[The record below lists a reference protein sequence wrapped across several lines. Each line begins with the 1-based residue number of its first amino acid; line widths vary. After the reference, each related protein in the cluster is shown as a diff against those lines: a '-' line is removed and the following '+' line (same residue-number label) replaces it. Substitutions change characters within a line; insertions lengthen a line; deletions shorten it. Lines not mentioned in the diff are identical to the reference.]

1 MNHLKLLLSFFI
13 TLVVIYI
20 LNTLTFG
27 LYIPVV
33 CVASSIL
40 LKTLVFTLILFIFTY
55 TNKYPVS
62 FGLLLA
68 GGFFGIVE
76 LSVSGCIRDYI
87 NFFHFFKF
95 NVSDFFITLGAIGIF
110 VSLAKDLMRRR

>member
-1 MNHLKLLLSFFI
+1 MNYVKLLLSFFF
-13 TLVVIYI
+13 TLIVVYI
-20 LNTLTFG
+20 VNTQVFS
-27 LYIPVV
+27 LYVPAV
-33 CVASSIL
+33 CVTSSIMV
-40 LKTLVFTLILFIFTY
+40 KTLVFTLTLFIFVY

-87 NFFHFFKF
+87 NFFLLFKF
-95 NVSDFFITLGAIGIF
+95 NVSDLFIALGAVGIF
-110 VSLAKDLMRRR
+110 VSLVKDLMRRR